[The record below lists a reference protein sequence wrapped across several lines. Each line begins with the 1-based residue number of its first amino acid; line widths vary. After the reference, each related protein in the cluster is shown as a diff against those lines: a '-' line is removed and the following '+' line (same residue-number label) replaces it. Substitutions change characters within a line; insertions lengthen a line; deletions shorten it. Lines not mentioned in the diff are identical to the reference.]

1 MPSSEQKKQGSR
13 RAAAFAQLIQNW
25 EEAIMEFNAAEVEKF
40 RMRTPRSKELWERT
54 KQVIPTGHGGG
65 MAYFYPNAIV
75 VDRAKGCW
83 IWDVDGN
90 RYVDLRIGDWV
101 VIHGHCDDDIERAV
115 EQQMTKSVQIGAP
128 EWDLGYRLATLLRDR
143 TPSIEKVRFFA
154 SGTDANLCAIRI
166 ARAHT
171 GRIKIAKAAAAYH
184 GTADVLIVGTSTLRD
199 PNEFVPVGVPPRAA
213 AEVVEIPY
221 NDPDGAE
228 EILER
233 EADNLAGLLIEP
245 ILTTPGMIPA
255 TPEFLQRM
263 REVTARL
270 GIVLIFDEVV
280 TYPVAYGGGQAL
292 YGITPDLTTL
302 AKTIGG
308 GIPCSAVG
316 GRAEIMDL
324 LDPDAHD
331 GTAPLNIMATF
342 GGNQIAMA
350 AGAACL
356 EKLTPEAHE
365 SMSALGD
372 KLRAGIDDLG
382 RRYGVPFHA
391 TGLGHLIG
399 LHWAEE
405 RVVDYRTRLLDDRE
419 KVINIMLALDNEG
432 FYQTFTGVMFL
443 STAIGEEQI
452 DDLLLALDRV
462 LHNLGYVGSPPE
474 R

>member
-1 MPSSEQKKQGSR
+1 MYDYD
-13 RAAAFAQLIQNW
+13 
-25 EEAIMEFNAAEVEKF
+25 EAEIEKF
-40 RMRTPRSKELWERT
+40 RARTPRSKELWERT
-54 KQVIPTGHGGG
+54 KEVIPTGHGGG
-65 MAYFYPNAIV
+65 MTFFVPHAIV
-75 VDRAKGCW
+75 VDRARGCW

-115 EQQMTKSVQIGAP
+115 MQQMTRSVQIGAP
-128 EWDLGYRLATLLRDR
+128 EWDLGYRLASLLRDR
-143 TPSIEKVRFFA
+143 TPSIDKVRFFA
-154 SGTDANLCAIRI
+154 SGTDANLSAIRL

-171 GRIKIAKAAAAYH
+171 GRMKIAKAAASYH

-199 PNEFVPVGVPPRAA
+199 PDEFVPLGVPAHAA
-213 AEVVEIPY
+213 DEVVEIPF

-233 EADNLAGLLIEP
+233 EAGDLAALLIEP
-245 ILTTPGMIPA
+245 ILTTAGMIPA
-255 TPEFLQRM
+255 TPEFLERM
-263 REVTARL
+263 RKVTKRK

-280 TYPVAYGGGQAL
+280 TFPVAYGGGQAHF
-292 YGITPDLTTL
+292 GVTPDLTTL

-324 LDPDAHD
+324 LEPDAHD
-331 GTAPLNIMATF
+331 GHAPLNIMATF

-365 SMSALGD
+365 RMSALGD
-372 KLRAGIDDLG
+372 KLRAGINELG
-382 RRYGVPFHA
+382 RRHGIPFHA

-399 LHWAEE
+399 LHWSPET
-405 RVVDYRTRLLDDRE
+405 VVDYRTRLMDDRE
-419 KVINIMLALDNEG
+419 KIVNIMLALDNEG

-443 STAIGEEQI
+443 STAIGESEV
-452 DDLLLALDRV
+452 DALLLALERV
-462 LHNLGYVGSPPE
+462 LRNLGYVSPPE
-474 R
+474 GVAAGEVRS